1 MIATTRHRLVLLALG
16 LALGSVHAFDADA
29 KTPRATA
36 EPEPVVLFDFED
48 RKLSLDWRVVNGRM
62 EATRAEIPEP
72 SDDGPSGNGVRAST
86 EKSATL
92 ISHHGVVQG
101 DWSAFEAL
109 RFWVYRSSESVE
121 QVPVATLRVNAWEV
135 DGHAA
140 FVRRVDL
147 DREGWTEVTLPLRWF
162 RWEGGRVPRWDCI
175 DALAFAFATPGEYWL
190 DEISLIPAAGEGGGQ
205 LHPSPAELAEL
216 AEGFGAEVHVVE
228 RDGVAVI
235 SAAGQLDPEQ
245 LVAHLVEVRA
255 AVLADL
261 PFLEAPDRPIPL
273 VVLPDEASFHAYVDL
288 LAEAHAA
295 EARVPGL
302 PGYAL
307 MGVATSFWD
316 SEFGT
321 LRPVYTH
328 EFVHALMSAAAGL
341 PNLTEWFQEGVAARY
356 QWRFHPDAM
365 DEGYIHR
372 HMEAPEGHK
381 VLPTLCHGTPIT
393 DDDYW
398 QAMTVVDLL
407 FEHPRYAP
415 HVDLLLQG
423 FRDAGST
430 DLRPHVGTVLGV
442 TWDDLERDW
451 RGSRD

>member
-1 MIATTRHRLVLLALG
+1 M
-16 LALGSVHAFDADA
+16 
-29 KTPRATA
+29 
-36 EPEPVVLFDFED
+36 
-48 RKLSLDWRVVNGRM
+48 
-62 EATRAEIPEP
+62 
-72 SDDGPSGNGVRAST
+72 
-86 EKSATL
+86 
-92 ISHHGVVQG
+92 QG

-109 RFWVYRSSESVE
+109 SFWVYRSPESVE
-121 QVPVATLRVNAWEV
+121 QVPVATLRVHLWEV
-135 DGHAA
+135 DGNAA

-147 DREGWTEVTLPLRWF
+147 DREGWTRVTLPLRWF
-162 RWEGGRVPRWDCI
+162 RWDGGRVPRWDRV

-190 DEISLIPAAGEGGGQ
+190 DEIGLVPASDEGGGQ

-216 AEGFGAEVHVVE
+216 AEALDAEVHVVG
-228 RDGVAVI
+228 RDGIAVI
-235 SAAGQLDPEQ
+235 SAAGELDAEQ
-245 LVAHLVEVRA
+245 LIDHLIQVRA

-261 PFLEAPDRPIPL
+261 PFLDPPDWSIPV

-288 LAEAHAA
+288 LADAHAA
-295 EARVPGL
+295 DASIPGL
-302 PGYAL
+302 PGYTL

-316 SEFGT
+316 PEFGT

-328 EFVHALMSAAAGL
+328 EFVHALMTASAGL

-372 HMEAPEGHK
+372 RMEAPEGHK
-381 VLPTLCHGTPIT
+381 ALTSLCHGAPIT

-407 FEHPRYAP
+407 FDHPRYAP
-415 HVDLLLQG
+415 HVELLLQG
-423 FRDAGST
+423 FRDGGST

-442 TWDDLERDW
+442 TWDELERDW
-451 RGSRD
+451 RSSRR